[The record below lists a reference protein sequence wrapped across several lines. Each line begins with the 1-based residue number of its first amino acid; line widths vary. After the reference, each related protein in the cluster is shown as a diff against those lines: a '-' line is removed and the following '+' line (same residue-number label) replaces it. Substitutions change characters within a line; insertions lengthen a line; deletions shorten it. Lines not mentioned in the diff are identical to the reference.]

1 MSRIPEM
8 LRQLADE
15 IESEE
20 TRRETEWITELQ
32 IIDDKIADVNIRAHR
47 SEDKLQR
54 IGKILMED

>member
-1 MSRIPEM
+1 M

-20 TRRETEWITELQ
+20 TKREMEWITERQ

>member
-20 TRRETEWITELQ
+20 TKREMEWITERQ
-32 IIDDKIADVNIRAHR
+32 IIDEKIADVNIRAHR

>member
-20 TRRETEWITELQ
+20 TRREMEWITEQ
-32 IIDDKIADVNIRAHR
+32 RIIDDKIADVNIRAHR

>member
-1 MSRIPEM
+1 M

-20 TRRETEWITELQ
+20 TRRELEWITERQ

-47 SEDKLQR
+47 SEDKLHR

>member
-20 TRRETEWITELQ
+20 TKREMEWITDRQ

>member
-20 TRRETEWITELQ
+20 TKREMEWITERQ